1 MALNNSELQRLLALL
16 RQAGVSVPVVQ
27 GIDTLRKLLTT
38 AVRGRSLS
46 ADARQI
52 LGILQNIE
60 REARRSPSGRDESR
74 PITAADVGFRPGQP
88 PTRTPGQTASS
99 FGQPPR
105 NQLRT
110 KFPQGYPEEQPS
122 FSDEFMTP
130 TSSNVYSFQYFR
142 RPGDLDG
149 TLFVTFKAS
158 ALNGNAL
165 SRGGARFKG
174 GRKQLHGILGHTV
187 GSKRFNSPGSTYAY
201 HRVGHEVFTAMKR
214 AYSKGEF
221 VWETLRGHTKGTP
234 IDYSAGY
241 KYSLVVGQL
250 LTGEVVGQ
258 YVPRKATNSGFVTR
272 SLADTG
278 TGRRSFV
285 SSTLPP
291 SAAGGGFSSR
301 GRRR

>member
-1 MALNNSELQRLLALL
+1 MALTNAELQRLLALI
-16 RQAGVSVPVVQ
+16 RQGGVSLPVVQ
-27 GIDTLRKLLTT
+27 GIETLRRLLTT
-38 AVRGRSLS
+38 ASRGRNLS
-46 ADARQI
+46 QDARQI
-52 LGILQNIE
+52 LNVLQQLE
-60 REARRSPSGRDESR
+60 RESQQAQSRQGSGSGG
-74 PITAADVGFRPGQP
+74 GFRSGEP